1 MKDGWKIKPFS
12 DICYS
17 IEDGDWIEKKDQSD
31 SGIRLVQ
38 TGNVGV
44 GQYRDKADKSKF
56 ISEETFKRLRCTE
69 IVAGDVLISRL
80 PDPVGRA
87 CILPQ
92 LETKCI
98 TAVDC
103 SILKLKTK
111 EIDPSWFIY
120 YTQSDTYF
128 SSVRAECSGTT
139 RDRISRKKLSG
150 LTIPVPSLSEQQRI
164 VDILDAE
171 FEKIER
177 LRSNAELSLR
187 HAKDLFQAAL
197 KKELE
202 PSEGWKKKSIG
213 DVCSIYGRIGFR
225 GYTKADLVNNPKD
238 GAISLSPS
246 NIIDNKMNYEK
257 CSYISWYK
265 YEESPEIKIYENDIL
280 LVKTGS
286 SYGKSA
292 IIEGLPHEA
301 TINPQFVVLKDIT
314 INRRFLWFFLRTPY
328 AQSCFD
334 RFVSGTAIPTFSQR
348 NLGMMIINIPSEP
361 VQNQIVATLDELDAK
376 CKVLQDNYTKTIAL
390 CDDLKQAL
398 LRKAFNG
405 EL

>member
-1 MKDGWKIKPFS
+1 MKEGWKIKPFS

-38 TGNVGV
+38 TGNIGV
-44 GQYRDKADKSKF
+44 GQYRDKADKSKY
-56 ISEETFKRLRCTE
+56 ISEETFMRLRCTE

-80 PDPVGRA
+80 PEPVGRA

-103 SILKLKTK
+103 SILKLKSA

-120 YTQSDTYF
+120 YTQSDAYF

-150 LTIPVPSLSEQQRI
+150 LTVPVPSLSEQQRI
-164 VDILDAE
+164 VDILDKE
-171 FEKIER
+171 FEKIDR
-177 LRSNAELSLR
+177 LRSNAEQNLR

-197 KKELE
+197 RKELE
-202 PSEGWKKKSIG
+202 PKEGWETITLQEFFDITSSKRVFQSDWKKDGVPFYRAREIVKLSKNGHVDNDLFITPEMYDAYKKKYGVPKIG
-213 DVCSIYGRIGFR
+213 DILITGVGTLGVCY
-225 GYTKADLVNNPKD
+225 LVSNNKPFYFKD
-238 GAISLSPS
+238 GNVIWLKKTKEISSE
-246 NIIDNKMNYEK
+246 Y
-257 CSYISWYK
+257 
-265 YEESPEIKIYENDIL
+265 
-280 LVKTGS
+280 
-286 SYGKSA
+286 
-292 IIEGLPHEA
+292 
-301 TINPQFVVLKDIT
+301 VVLTFLSDDVQKQVHSTQGAVVGTYT
-314 INRRFLWFFLRTPY
+314 IKKAKSTIISIPKTLQEQE
-328 AQSCFD
+328 AI
-334 RFVSGTAIPTFSQR
+334 VSVLN
-348 NLGMMIINIPSEP
+348 NLN
-361 VQNQIVATLDELDAK
+361 AK